1 MHLTSSVTHNVFDV
15 DRPLAVTILN
25 VAAIS
30 FDGLTKRYGS
40 LTAVSQLRM
49 EVEEGEILGFLGLNG
64 AGKTTTIRMLLD
76 LLRPT
81 SGRAQVFGHDC
92 QRDSLGARARIGY
105 LPSELGIYM
114 DLTGRQVLDLLAKL
128 GPRLPDPAYVGELQE
143 RLALSDGDLRRKL
156 REYSSGMK
164 RKLGIIQAFQA
175 DPPLLI
181 LDEPTEGL
189 DPLMQESFYSLLAD
203 VKRRG
208 RTVFFSSHVL
218 SEVERICERVALLRQ
233 GELVLLSTVEECR
246 RLAAR
251 DVRVEF
257 SAEVAPP
264 GSLPS
269 TEVLEAG
276 PRCWQLRVSGPV
288 GPLLR
293 EISSLPVSDLKIA
306 EAKLEDAVRH
316 FYTGNA
322 Q

>member
-1 MHLTSSVTHNVFDV
+1 
-15 DRPLAVTILN
+15 

-30 FDGLTKRYGS
+30 FDGLTKRYGA
-40 LTAVSQLRM
+40 LTAVSHLRM
-49 EVEEGEILGFLGLNG
+49 DVAEGEILGFLGLNG

-81 SGRAQVFGHDC
+81 GGRASIFGHDC
-92 QRDSLGARARIGY
+92 QADSIAARSQVGY
-105 LPSELGIYM
+105 LPSEMGIYT
-114 DLTGRQVLDLLAKL
+114 DLTGREVLDLLAKL
-128 GPRLPDPAYVGELQE
+128 GPRAPERGYVGELQE
-143 RLALSDGDLRRKL
+143 RLALPDADLRRKL

-164 RKLGIIQAFQA
+164 RKLGIIQAFQG

-189 DPLMQESFYSLLAD
+189 DPLMQEAFYALLAD
-203 VKRRG
+203 VQKRG

-218 SEVERICERVALLRQ
+218 SEVERVCERVALLRQ
-233 GELVLLSTVEECR
+233 GELVLLSTVAECR

-257 SAEVAPP
+257 SADVPVPAA
-264 GSLPS
+264 LPS
-269 TEVLEAG
+269 AKIVETAARFWRLK
-276 PRCWQLRVSGPV
+276 VSGPI

-293 EISSLPVSDLKIA
+293 VLAELPVEDLKVS

-316 FYTGNA
+316 FYRGDA
-322 Q
+322 E